1 MLTSVAAY
9 LYSVLALVVAAFQ
22 VALVAGAPWGK
33 LTWGGR
39 HPGKLP
45 PAMRVAALLSGALM
59 VGFAGIVVGRAGLAL
74 EGLKPYW
81 RIGIW
86 IVVAYGVLGVAGNSV
101 TRSRWERVLWL
112 PVTLL
117 MLASS
122 VIIAVA

>member
-9 LYSVLALVVAAFQ
+9 LYSVLALVVVAFQ
-22 VALVAGAPWGK
+22 AALVAGAPWGK

-39 HPGKLP
+39 YPGKLP
-45 PAMRVAALLSGALM
+45 RTMRVVALLSGALV
-59 VGFAGIVVGRAGLAL
+59 VGFAAIVVGRAGLAL
-74 EGLKPYW
+74 EGLKSYW

-86 IVVAYGVLGVAGNSV
+86 IVVAYSLLGVAGNSV

-122 VIIAVA
+122 VIAVA